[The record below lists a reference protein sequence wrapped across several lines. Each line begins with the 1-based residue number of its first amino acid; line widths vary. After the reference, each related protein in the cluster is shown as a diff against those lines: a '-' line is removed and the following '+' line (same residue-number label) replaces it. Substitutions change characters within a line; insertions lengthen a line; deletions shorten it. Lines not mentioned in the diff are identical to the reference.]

1 MTKNVVAVMLLITWI
16 SPGLLSFLPIFS
28 GWYTTSE
35 HLEFVAQNPNDC
47 IFVVNKPYCI
57 ISSSISFWIPCT
69 IMIFTYLA
77 IFREANRQEKQM
89 AARVGNAML
98 LQEYG
103 SNSGAMGNGKDF
115 FLNILHMIQ
124 DVFLLIINYFISN
137 TLNIFVE
144 NNLYTQ

>member
-1 MTKNVVAVMLLITWI
+1 MTKHIVAVMLLITWI

-28 GWYTTSE
+28 GWYTTPE
-35 HLEFVAQNPNDC
+35 HLDYVARNPNQC
-47 IFVVNKPYCI
+47 IFKVNKTFCI

-98 LQEYG
+98 LQEYSG
-103 SNSGAMGNGKDF
+103 SNSGGIGNGKY
-115 FLNILHMIQ
+115 I
-124 DVFLLIINYFISN
+124 
-137 TLNIFVE
+137 
-144 NNLYTQ
+144 